1 VLKQI
6 RYLLETIFV
15 LFGLIIFRIFPVN
28 LIGNIAGKMAIFFGK
43 KLKVQKLAYNNLSL
57 AFPHINNLNKQQI
70 LTKMWF
76 NLGKIIAEFVH
87 IGTMCGKKLTKFV
100 EINSQTKQLI
110 EQLKQ
115 QKTGGIIFSAHFGN
129 WEIGPKILLNQGLN
143 VHTVYR
149 PLNNP
154 YVEIITAWLRGVSLI
169 KKGTQG
175 NRQIISAIKK
185 GEWVIVLADQ
195 KITDGIAVDF
205 FNHPAIT
212 STSLAKITIKYQI
225 PLILGYILRKDEKF
239 SFSLNLKNSIN
250 TNNLTNTPQNIKKL
264 TLQINKSLEN
274 IIKKNPEQWFWVH
287 NRWKK

>member
-1 VLKQI
+1 MLKQI